1 MSDSPLPPRLLGPQ
15 CVGTRVVLRRLLR
28 DTTGPSGGPALTDVL
43 GVMVEWTPTS
53 TTLRTEDGTLVHVE
67 RADIVAGKP
76 VPPRPSVR
84 HRITPGDAELRA
96 GDSWPPLVTE
106 PLGRWRLRA
115 AGGFTA
121 RANSV
126 LAVGDPGRPWLEALV
141 EVRRFYAAHGLPA
154 WAEVVVGSPEQRRLE
169 AEGWLPLR
177 PGEAD
182 SAFQLAG
189 VAQALRRTSPAR
201 PAPVPVTL
209 TDRVTEAWLLS
220 DRRVLSHRDVAVA
233 VLEGPPVVTF
243 ASAQAGGRVLAKGRA
258 ALSERADVWLGITD
272 VWVDP
277 AERRRGLATAV
288 LTSLLQW
295 GAERGATTAYL
306 QLREDN
312 AAALA
317 AYARLGFRTHH
328 SYRYLAAPA

>member
-1 MSDSPLPPRLLGPQ
+1 
-15 CVGTRVVLRRLLR
+15 VVRRRLR
-28 DTTGPSGGPALTDVL
+28 DETGPSGGPALTDVL
-43 GVMVEWTPTS
+43 GVMVEWTPSS
-53 TTLRTEDGTLVHVE
+53 TTLRTEDGVLVHVQ
-67 RADIVAGKP
+67 RADIVSGKP

-84 HRITPGDAELRA
+84 HRATPGEAEVRA

-106 PLGRWRLRA
+106 PLGGWRLRA

-126 LAVGDPGRPWLEALV
+126 LAVGDPGRRWDEALA
-141 EVRRFYAAHGLPA
+141 EVRRFYAGHRLPVR
-154 WAEVVVGSPEQRRLE
+154 AEVVVGSPEQLRLE

-177 PGEAD
+177 PVEAD
-182 SAFQLAG
+182 SVFQMTG
-189 VAQALRRTSPAR
+189 VARALRRRPPPVPPLV
-201 PAPVPVTL
+201 PAPVPVPVPVPVRL
-209 TDRVTEAWLLS
+209 TDHVTEGWLANDS
-220 DRRVLSHRDVAVA
+220 RALSHRDVAVA

-243 ASAQAGGRVLAKGRA
+243 ASAEAGGRTLAKGRA

-272 VWVDP
+272 IWVDP
-277 AERRRGLATAV
+277 AQRRRGLASAV

-306 QLREDN
+306 QLRGDN

-328 SYRYLAAPA
+328 CYRYLAAPP